1 MTKAEKPV
9 RCVAVVQCHISH
21 ERCPGVA
28 CATAFANREH
38 NFADYGDEAEYYI
51 PFTCGGC
58 PGRRVSRLLSNIIK
72 RMKGQG
78 VEREEIVVHLSACV
92 VNDSGHYPACPHLSY
107 IRRILKRK
115 KVRAVEGGHVSQTAE
130 KRRQAGGYD

>member
-1 MTKAEKPV
+1 MTDDKKPV

-38 NFADYGDEAEYYI
+38 HFADYGDKVDYYI

-58 PGRRVSRLLSNIIK
+58 PGRRVSRLVSNVIK
-72 RMKGQG
+72 RIKKQG
-78 VEREEIVVHLSACV
+78 VERDEIVVHLSACMI
-92 VNDSGHYPACPHLSY
+92 NDSGHYPACPHLEY
-107 IRRILKRK
+107 IKRIVARK
-115 KVRAVEGGHVSQTAE
+115 KVRVVEGTYVSQTAE

>member
-1 MTKAEKPV
+1 MTNVQKPI

-38 NFADYGDEAEYYI
+38 HFAGYSDEVKYYI

-58 PGRRVSRLLSNIIK
+58 PGRRVSRLLSNLIK

-78 VEREEIVVHLSACV
+78 VERDEIAVHLSACV
-92 VNDSGHYPACPHLSY
+92 VNDSGHYPACPHLDY
-107 IRRILKRK
+107 IKRILKRK
-115 KVRAVEGGHVSQTAE
+115 RIKVVEGSMVSQTAE
-130 KRRQAGGYD
+130 KRRQSGGYD